1 LAFPNQFLNYRFIS
15 RNASNSFIL
24 KIIFVTIIFS
34 AARLRYCFAW
44 LMVDFRALLL
54 DSDIRHKRR
63 RYSRGQNIGIA
74 KVEFANCQ
82 SEAMSYWN
90 ISWLRDDFYLR
101 ALEAPTPTLIERF
114 VSRRLYSTL
123 LTRCMGAF
131 WHGFYPGYCMSF
143 ISSVLQFQA
152 DVVGRKYLRPFFT
165 SRGQVEPSLFY
176 TLVGML
182 HSSIC
187 LNYYAV

>member
-1 LAFPNQFLNYRFIS
+1 
-15 RNASNSFIL
+15 
-24 KIIFVTIIFS
+24 
-34 AARLRYCFAW
+34 LRYCFAW

-101 ALEAPTPTLIERF
+101 ALLQPWLKGLWVEGFIPLSSLDAWAPFGMVSIPATAWASSHLCCNFKLMLWEGSIWDHSLHHEAKWSLPCSTHSWGSFTPRF
-114 VSRRLYSTL
+114 AWIIT
-123 LTRCMGAF
+123 
-131 WHGFYPGYCMSF
+131 
-143 ISSVLQFQA
+143 
-152 DVVGRKYLRPFFT
+152 
-165 SRGQVEPSLFY
+165 
-176 TLVGML
+176 
-182 HSSIC
+182 
-187 LNYYAV
+187 

>member
-1 LAFPNQFLNYRFIS
+1 MAFPNQFLNYRFIS

-90 ISWLRDDFYLR
+90 ISIARWLRDDVYLR
-101 ALEAPTPTLIERF
+101 ALVLCAKSPVVTASELDYRTSTTLDRKSRITQCLACRCIISEGTYYRHSQIQMMNPKSWTIMFVRERQGI
-114 VSRRLYSTL
+114 T
-123 LTRCMGAF
+123 
-131 WHGFYPGYCMSF
+131 
-143 ISSVLQFQA
+143 Q
-152 DVVGRKYLRPFFT
+152 
-165 SRGQVEPSLFY
+165 
-176 TLVGML
+176 
-182 HSSIC
+182 
-187 LNYYAV
+187 NY